1 MKKSISIV
9 TIITIL
15 ILFSCKKEKNEEVSV
30 VRDCT
35 GTYLHFN
42 GKDYQVCNS
51 DKLAS
56 FENGFTVKATFKR
69 IKKCE
74 GSANLET
81 KCTMI
86 HSNEGW
92 IEVEKIE

>member
-1 MKKSISIV
+1 MKKSILIA
-9 TIITIL
+9 TFITIL
-15 ILFSCKKEKNEEVSV
+15 TLVSCKKEKNERVSV

-51 DKLAS
+51 DKLSS
-56 FENGFTVKATFKR
+56 FENGMTVKATFKR
-69 IKKCE
+69 IKTCN
-74 GSANLET
+74 GSANKET
-81 KCTMI
+81 VCLMI

>member
-9 TIITIL
+9 TILTVL
-15 ILFSCKKEKNEEVSV
+15 TLFSCKKEKNEEVSV
-30 VRDCT
+30 IRDCT

-42 GKDYQVCNS
+42 GKDYHVCNS
-51 DKLAS
+51 DKLSS
-56 FENGFTVKATFKR
+56 FENGVIVKATFKR

-74 GSANLET
+74 GSANHET
-81 KCTMI
+81 KCLMI